1 MAPTIQQKG
10 DKVGRMSHLE
20 VLAEELGPAATLIS
34 DPDITASYS
43 RDQAPFAS
51 AATPFAVLL
60 ARTASE
66 ISIALKYANENSIP
80 VVTRGAGS
88 GLSGGANSTADSL
101 VISLEKM
108 NQIIEIDTANQIA
121 RVQAGVINL
130 DLDSAAKEFGLAYLP
145 DPASRDWSSL
155 GGNAATNA
163 GGMCCVKYG
172 VTSAHVRA
180 MQVVLASGEII
191 ELGKATK
198 KSVTT
203 YNLLHLFIGSE
214 GTLGI
219 ITELT
224 LNLEIRPAAPSTLI
238 ATFPSV
244 SKAAAAAV
252 ALRQYRPSMLEIID
266 QTTLKAV
273 EAWHPLG
280 FEVAGSVLL
289 MQLDE
294 NHSLC
299 EAALETCKQFD
310 LIDGVYSD
318 DPADAADL
326 IRVRKLAYPAL
337 ERMGATLLDDVALP
351 ITKIAEFVERV
362 EKLSAEVNLTI
373 GIFGHAGDGNMHPTI
388 VHDHGDVAAAERAQ
402 KAFGQIVEIAQSLGG
417 TASGEHGIGSIKPG
431 FVAKEISKTVIDLQR
446 AVKKVFDPNSILN
459 PGKKIP

>member
-1 MAPTIQQKG
+1 
-10 DKVGRMSHLE
+10 MSHFAALSK
-20 VLAEELGPAATLIS
+20 LLGPESSLIS
-34 DPDITASYS
+34 DPDIATSYS
-43 RDQAPFAS
+43 RDQAPFAVS
-51 AATPFAVLL
+51 AAPFAVLL
-60 ARTASE
+60 ARSATE
-66 ISIALKYANENSIP
+66 ISIALKYANKNKIP

-88 GLSGGANSTADSL
+88 GLSGGANASADSL

-108 NQIIEIDTANQIA
+108 NQIIEIDAANQIA

-130 DLDSAAKEFGLAYLP
+130 DLDTAASKLGLAYLP

-203 YNLLHLFIGSE
+203 YDLLHLFIGSE

-224 LNLEIRPAAPSTLI
+224 LNLVIRPAAPSTLI
-238 ATFPSV
+238 ATFPNIT
-244 SKAAAAAV
+244 KAAAAAA
-252 ALRQYRPSMLEIID
+252 ALLQYRPSMLEIVD

-280 FEVAGSVLL
+280 FEVAGAVLL

-299 EAALETCKQFD
+299 ETALKTCKEFGS
-310 LIDGVYSD
+310 IDGVYSD
-318 DPADAADL
+318 DPSDAADL
-326 IRVRKLAYPAL
+326 IRVRKMSYPAL

-351 ITKIAEFVERV
+351 ITKIAEFVEKV
-362 EKLSAEVNLTI
+362 EELSKKSNLVI

-388 VHDHGDVAAAERAQ
+388 VHDHGDAAAADRAQ
-402 KAFGQIVEIAQSLGG
+402 KAFSEIVEIAQSLGG
-417 TASGEHGIGSIKPG
+417 SASGEHGIGSIKAG
-431 FVAKEISKTVIDLQR
+431 FVANEVSDTVIDLQR

>member
-1 MAPTIQQKG
+1 
-10 DKVGRMSHLE
+10 MSHIAA
-20 VLAEELGPAATLIS
+20 LAAALGPEVSLIS

-43 RDQAPFAS
+43 RDQAPFAT
-51 AATPFAVLL
+51 AAAPFAVLL
-60 ARTASE
+60 ARSATE
-66 ISIALKYANENSIP
+66 ISIAVKYANENSIP

-108 NQIIEIDTANQIA
+108 NQIIELDTANQIA

-130 DLDSAAKEFGLAYLP
+130 DLDTAAKEFGLAYLP

-172 VTSAHVRA
+172 VTGAHVRA
-180 MQVVLASGEII
+180 MQVVLANGEII

-203 YNLLHLFIGSE
+203 YDLLHLFIGSE

-244 SKAAAAAV
+244 TKAAAAAA
-252 ALRQYRPSMLEIID
+252 ALLQYRPSMLEIVD

-273 EAWHPLG
+273 QAWHPLG

-362 EKLSAEVNLTI
+362 EKLSKEVNLTI

-388 VHDHGDVAAAERAQ
+388 VHDHGDLAAAERAQ
-402 KAFGQIVEIAQSLGG
+402 RAFGQIVEIAQSLGG

-431 FVAKEISKTVIDLQR
+431 FVTNEISKTVIDLQR

>member
-1 MAPTIQQKG
+1 
-10 DKVGRMSHLE
+10 MSHLAA
-20 VLAEELGPAATLIS
+20 LSKLLGTDATLIS

-51 AATPFAVLL
+51 AAAPFAVLL
-60 ARTASE
+60 ARSASE

-88 GLSGGANSTADSL
+88 GLSGGANSTAGSL

-130 DLDSAAKEFGLAYLP
+130 DLDTAAKEFGLAYLP

-172 VTSAHVRA
+172 VTGAHVRA

-203 YNLLHLFIGSE
+203 YDLLHLFIGSE

-224 LNLEIRPAAPSTLI
+224 LNLEIRPSAPSTLI

-244 SKAAAAAV
+244 SKAAAAA
-252 ALRQYRPSMLEIID
+252 ASLLQYRPSMLEIVD

-280 FEVAGSVLL
+280 FEVAGSVLI

-299 EAALETCKQFD
+299 EAALTTCKQFD

-362 EKLSAEVNLTI
+362 EKLSTEVNLTI

-388 VHDHGDVAAAERAQ
+388 VHDHGDLAAAQRAQ

-431 FVAKEISKTVIDLQR
+431 FVTKEISKTVIDLQR

>member
-1 MAPTIQQKG
+1 
-10 DKVGRMSHLE
+10 MSHLAA
-20 VLAEELGPAATLIS
+20 LSKLLGLDASLIS
-34 DPDITASYS
+34 DTDITASYS

-51 AATPFAVLL
+51 AAAPFAVLL
-60 ARTASE
+60 ARSAYE

-130 DLDSAAKEFGLAYLP
+130 DLDTAAKEFGLAYLP

-172 VTSAHVRA
+172 VTGAHVRA

-203 YNLLHLFIGSE
+203 YDLLHLFIGSE

-244 SKAAAAAV
+244 SKAAAAA
-252 ALRQYRPSMLEIID
+252 ASLLQYRPSMLEIVD

-280 FEVAGSVLL
+280 FEVAGSVLI

-299 EAALETCKQFD
+299 EAALTTCKQFD

-362 EKLSAEVNLTI
+362 EKLSSEVNLTI

-388 VHDHGDVAAAERAQ
+388 VHDHGDLAAAERAQ
-402 KAFGQIVEIAQSLGG
+402 LAFGQIVEIAQSLGG

-431 FVAKEISKTVIDLQR
+431 FVTKEISKTVIDLQR

>member
-1 MAPTIQQKG
+1 
-10 DKVGRMSHLE
+10 MSHFAA
-20 VLAEELGPAATLIS
+20 LAKALGPDCSLIS
-34 DPDITASYS
+34 DPDITNSYS
-43 RDQAPFAS
+43 RDQAPFAKS
-51 AATPFAVLL
+51 APPFAVLL
-60 ARTASE
+60 ARSANE
-66 ISIALKYANENSIP
+66 ISIALKYANENKIP

-88 GLSGGANSTADSL
+88 GLSGGANASADSL

-108 NQIIEIDTANQIA
+108 NQIIEIDAANQIA

-130 DLDSAAKEFGLAYLP
+130 DLDKAAQEFGMAYLP

-172 VTSAHVRA
+172 VTAAHVRA
-180 MQVVLASGEII
+180 MQVVLASGEIV

-203 YNLLHLFIGSE
+203 YDLLHLFIGSE

-224 LNLEIRPAAPSTLI
+224 LNLVVRPSAPATLI
-238 ATFPSV
+238 ATFPNISN
-244 SKAAAAAV
+244 AAAAAA
-252 ALRQYRPSMLEIID
+252 ALLQYRPSMLEIVD

-294 NHSLC
+294 NHGLC
-299 EAALETCKQFD
+299 GAALKTCEEFGS
-310 LIDGVYSD
+310 IDGVYSV

-351 ITKIAEFVERV
+351 VTKIAEFVERV
-362 EKLSAEVNLTI
+362 EALSAKTNLVI

-388 VHDHGDVAAAERAQ
+388 VHDHGDHAAAERAQ
-402 KAFGQIVEIAQSLGG
+402 QAFSEIVEIAQSLGG
-417 TASGEHGIGSIKPG
+417 TASGEHGIGSIKAG
-431 FVAKEISKTVIDLQR
+431 FVANEISPTVIELQR

>member
-1 MAPTIQQKG
+1 
-10 DKVGRMSHLE
+10 MSHL
-20 VLAEELGPAATLIS
+20 VALATALGPDATLIS

-51 AATPFAVLL
+51 AAAPFAVLL
-60 ARTASE
+60 AHSAAE

-108 NQIIEIDTANQIA
+108 NQIIEIDSANQIA

-130 DLDSAAKEFGLAYLP
+130 DLDTAAKELGLAYLP

-172 VTSAHVRA
+172 VTGAHVRA

-203 YNLLHLFIGSE
+203 YDLLHLFIGSE

-244 SKAAAAAV
+244 TKAAAAAA
-252 ALRQYRPSMLEIID
+252 ALLQYRPSMLEIVD

-351 ITKIAEFVERV
+351 ITKIAEFVDRV

-388 VHDHGDVAAAERAQ
+388 VHDHGDLAAAERAQ
-402 KAFGQIVEIAQSLGG
+402 QAFGQIVEIAQSLGG

>member
-1 MAPTIQQKG
+1 
-10 DKVGRMSHLE
+10 MSHLAA
-20 VLAEELGPAATLIS
+20 LSKLLGSDASLIS

-51 AATPFAVLL
+51 AAVPFAVLL
-60 ARTASE
+60 ARSASE

-108 NQIIEIDTANQIA
+108 NQIIEIDTANQIV

-130 DLDSAAKEFGLAYLP
+130 DLDTAAKEFGLAYLP

-172 VTSAHVRA
+172 VTGAHVRA

-203 YNLLHLFIGSE
+203 YDLLHLFIGSE

-244 SKAAAAAV
+244 TKAAAAAA
-252 ALRQYRPSMLEIID
+252 ALLQYRPAMLEIVD

-280 FEVAGSVLL
+280 FEVAGSVLI

-362 EKLSAEVNLTI
+362 EKLSKEVNLTI

-388 VHDHGDVAAAERAQ
+388 VHDHGDLAAAERAQ
-402 KAFGQIVEIAQSLGG
+402 QAFGKIVEIAQSLGG

-431 FVAKEISKTVIDLQR
+431 FVTKEISKTVIDLQR

>member
-1 MAPTIQQKG
+1 
-10 DKVGRMSHLE
+10 MSHLAA
-20 VLAEELGPAATLIS
+20 LSKLLGSDTSLIS

-51 AATPFAVLL
+51 AAAPFAVLL
-60 ARTASE
+60 ARSASE

-130 DLDSAAKEFGLAYLP
+130 DLDTAAKEFGLAYLP

-172 VTSAHVRA
+172 VTGAHVRA

-203 YNLLHLFIGSE
+203 YDLLHLFIGSE

-244 SKAAAAAV
+244 TKAAAAAA
-252 ALRQYRPSMLEIID
+252 ALLQYRPAMLEIVD

-280 FEVAGSVLL
+280 FEVAGSVLI

-299 EAALETCKQFD
+299 EAALTTCKEFD

-362 EKLSAEVNLTI
+362 EKLSKEVNLTI

-388 VHDHGDVAAAERAQ
+388 VHDHGDLAAAERAQ
-402 KAFGQIVEIAQSLGG
+402 QAFGKIVEIAQSLGG

-431 FVAKEISKTVIDLQR
+431 FVTKEISKTVIDLQR

>member
-1 MAPTIQQKG
+1 
-10 DKVGRMSHLE
+10 MSHLAA
-20 VLAEELGPAATLIS
+20 LSKLLGTDASLIS
-34 DPDITASYS
+34 DPDITTSYS

-51 AATPFAVLL
+51 AAAPFAVLL
-60 ARTASE
+60 ARSASE

-88 GLSGGANSTADSL
+88 GLSGGANSTAGSL

-130 DLDSAAKEFGLAYLP
+130 DLDTAAKEFGLAYLP

-172 VTSAHVRA
+172 VTGAHVRA

-203 YNLLHLFIGSE
+203 YDLLHLFIGSE

-244 SKAAAAAV
+244 SKAAAAA
-252 ALRQYRPSMLEIID
+252 ASLLQYRPSMLEIVD

-388 VHDHGDVAAAERAQ
+388 VHDHGDLAAAERAQ

>member
-1 MAPTIQQKG
+1 
-10 DKVGRMSHLE
+10 MSHIAA
-20 VLAEELGPAATLIS
+20 LAAALGPEVSLIS

-51 AATPFAVLL
+51 AAAPFAVLL
-60 ARTASE
+60 ARSATE
-66 ISIALKYANENSIP
+66 ISIAVKYANENSIP

-121 RVQAGVINL
+121 RVQAGLINL
-130 DLDSAAKEFGLAYLP
+130 DLDTAAKEFGLAYLP

-172 VTSAHVRA
+172 VTGAHVRA

-203 YNLLHLFIGSE
+203 YDLLHLFIGSE

-244 SKAAAAAV
+244 TKAAAAAA
-252 ALRQYRPSMLEIID
+252 ALLQYRPSMLEIVD

-273 EAWHPLG
+273 QAWHPLG

-362 EKLSAEVNLTI
+362 EKLSKEVNLTI

-388 VHDHGDVAAAERAQ
+388 VHDHGDLAAAERAQ
-402 KAFGQIVEIAQSLGG
+402 RAFGQIVEIAQSLGG

-431 FVAKEISKTVIDLQR
+431 FVTNEISKTVIDLQR

>member
-1 MAPTIQQKG
+1 
-10 DKVGRMSHLE
+10 MSHLAA
-20 VLAEELGPAATLIS
+20 LSKLLGTDATLIS
-34 DPDITASYS
+34 DSDITASYS

-51 AATPFAVLL
+51 AAAPFAVLL
-60 ARTASE
+60 ARSAAE

-88 GLSGGANSTADSL
+88 GLSGGANSTAGSL

-130 DLDSAAKEFGLAYLP
+130 DLDTAAKEFGLAYLP

-172 VTSAHVRA
+172 VTGAHVRA

-203 YNLLHLFIGSE
+203 YDLLHLFIGSE

-244 SKAAAAAV
+244 SKAAAAA
-252 ALRQYRPSMLEIID
+252 ASLLQYRPSMLEIVD

-362 EKLSAEVNLTI
+362 EKLSAQVNLTI

-388 VHDHGDVAAAERAQ
+388 VHDHGDLAAAERAQ
-402 KAFGQIVEIAQSLGG
+402 QAFGQIVEIAQSLGG

-431 FVAKEISKTVIDLQR
+431 FVTKEISKTVIDLQR

>member
-1 MAPTIQQKG
+1 
-10 DKVGRMSHLE
+10 VSHLAA
-20 VLAEELGPAATLIS
+20 LSKLLGLDASLIS
-34 DPDITASYS
+34 DTDITASYS

-51 AATPFAVLL
+51 AAAPFAVLL
-60 ARTASE
+60 ARSAYE

-130 DLDSAAKEFGLAYLP
+130 DLDTAAKEFGLAYLP

-172 VTSAHVRA
+172 VTGAHVRA

-203 YNLLHLFIGSE
+203 YDLLHLFIGSE

-244 SKAAAAAV
+244 SKAAAAA
-252 ALRQYRPSMLEIID
+252 ASLLQYRPSMLEIVD

-388 VHDHGDVAAAERAQ
+388 VHDHGDLAAAERAQ

-431 FVAKEISKTVIDLQR
+431 FVTKEISKTVIDLQR

>member
-1 MAPTIQQKG
+1 
-10 DKVGRMSHLE
+10 MSHLAA
-20 VLAEELGPAATLIS
+20 LSKLLGPNASLIS

-51 AATPFAVLL
+51 AAAPFAVLL
-60 ARTASE
+60 AHSAAE

-108 NQIIEIDTANQIA
+108 NQIIEIDSANQIA

-130 DLDSAAKEFGLAYLP
+130 DLDTAAKELGLAYLP

-172 VTSAHVRA
+172 VTGAHVRA

-203 YNLLHLFIGSE
+203 YDLLHLFIGSE

-244 SKAAAAAV
+244 TKAAAAAA
-252 ALRQYRPSMLEIID
+252 ALLQYRPSMLEIVD

-351 ITKIAEFVERV
+351 ITKIAEFVDRV

-388 VHDHGDVAAAERAQ
+388 VHDHGDLAAAERAQ
-402 KAFGQIVEIAQSLGG
+402 QAFGQIVEIAQSLGG

-431 FVAKEISKTVIDLQR
+431 FVAKEISKTVIDIQR

>member
-1 MAPTIQQKG
+1 
-10 DKVGRMSHLE
+10 MSHIE
-20 VLAEELGPAATLIS
+20 ALAAALGPEVSLIS

-51 AATPFAVLL
+51 AAAPFAVLL
-60 ARTASE
+60 ARSAAE
-66 ISIALKYANENSIP
+66 ISIAVKYANENSIP

-88 GLSGGANSTADSL
+88 GLSGGANSTAGSL

-130 DLDSAAKEFGLAYLP
+130 DLDTAAKEFGLAYLP

-172 VTSAHVRA
+172 VTGAHVRA

-203 YNLLHLFIGSE
+203 YDLLHLFIGSE

-244 SKAAAAAV
+244 TKAAAAAA
-252 ALRQYRPSMLEIID
+252 ALLQYRPSMLEIVD

-273 EAWHPLG
+273 QAWHPLG

-351 ITKIAEFVERV
+351 ITKIAEFVECV
-362 EKLSAEVNLTI
+362 EKLSKEVNLTI

-388 VHDHGDVAAAERAQ
+388 VHDHGDLAAAERAQ
-402 KAFGQIVEIAQSLGG
+402 RAFAQIVEIAQSLGG

-431 FVAKEISKTVIDLQR
+431 FVTNEISKTVIDLQR

>member
-1 MAPTIQQKG
+1 
-10 DKVGRMSHLE
+10 MSHLAA
-20 VLAEELGPAATLIS
+20 LSKLLGPDVSLIS

-43 RDQAPFAS
+43 RDQAPFAKS
-51 AATPFAVLL
+51 ASPFAVLL
-60 ARTASE
+60 ARSAAE
-66 ISIALKYANENSIP
+66 ISIALKYANENKIP

-88 GLSGGANSTADSL
+88 GLSGGANSDAQSL

-108 NQIIEIDTANQIA
+108 NQIIEIDSDNQIA

-130 DLDSAAKEFGLAYLP
+130 DLDTAAKEFGLAYLP

-203 YNLLHLFIGSE
+203 YDLLHLFIGSE

-224 LNLEIRPAAPSTLI
+224 LNLEIRPAAPATLI
-238 ATFPSV
+238 ATFPNIA
-244 SKAAAAAV
+244 KAAAAAA
-252 ALRQYRPSMLEIID
+252 ALLQYRPSMLEIVD
-266 QTTLKAV
+266 QTTLTAV
-273 EAWHPLG
+273 QSWHPLG

-299 EAALETCKQFD
+299 EAALTTCKQFD

-351 ITKIAEFVERV
+351 ITKIAQFVERL
-362 EKLSAEVNLTI
+362 EKLSKEVNLTI

-388 VHDHGDVAAAERAQ
+388 VHDHGDVDAAERAQ
-402 KAFGQIVEIAQSLGG
+402 KAFGQIIEIAQSLGG
-417 TASGEHGIGSIKPG
+417 TASGEHGIGSIKSG
-431 FVAKEISKTVIDLQR
+431 FVTNEISKTVIDLQR

>member
-1 MAPTIQQKG
+1 
-10 DKVGRMSHLE
+10 MSHLAA
-20 VLAEELGPAATLIS
+20 LSKLLGSDTSLIS

-51 AATPFAVLL
+51 AAAPFAVLL
-60 ARTASE
+60 ARSASE

-130 DLDSAAKEFGLAYLP
+130 DLDTAAKEFGLAYLP

-172 VTSAHVRA
+172 VTGAHVRA

-203 YNLLHLFIGSE
+203 YDLLHLFIGSE

-244 SKAAAAAV
+244 TKAAAAAA
-252 ALRQYRPSMLEIID
+252 ALLPYRPAMLEIVD

-280 FEVAGSVLL
+280 FEVAGSVLI

-362 EKLSAEVNLTI
+362 EKLSKEVNLTI

-388 VHDHGDVAAAERAQ
+388 VHDHGDLAAAERAQ
-402 KAFGQIVEIAQSLGG
+402 QAFGKIVEIAQSLGG

-431 FVAKEISKTVIDLQR
+431 FVTKEISKTVIDLQR

>member
-1 MAPTIQQKG
+1 
-10 DKVGRMSHLE
+10 MSHLAA
-20 VLAEELGPAATLIS
+20 LTKLLGPESSLIS

-43 RDQAPFAS
+43 RDKAPFAKS
-51 AATPFAVLL
+51 AAPFAVLL
-60 ARTASE
+60 ARSANE
-66 ISIALKYANENSIP
+66 ISIALKYANENKIP

-88 GLSGGANSTADSL
+88 GLSGGANASADSL

-108 NQIIEIDTANQIA
+108 NQIIEVDAANQIA

-130 DLDSAAKEFGLAYLP
+130 DLDTAASKLGLAYLP

-203 YNLLHLFIGSE
+203 YDLLHLFIGSE

-224 LNLEIRPAAPSTLI
+224 LNLVIRPAPPSTLI
-238 ATFPSV
+238 ATFPNIT
-244 SKAAAAAV
+244 KAAAAAA
-252 ALRQYRPSMLEIID
+252 ALLQYRPSMLEIVD

-280 FEVAGSVLL
+280 FEVAGAVLL

-299 EAALETCKQFD
+299 ETALKTCKEFGS
-310 LIDGVYSD
+310 IDGVYSD

-326 IRVRKLAYPAL
+326 IRVRKMAYPAL

-351 ITKIAEFVERV
+351 ITKIAEFVEKV
-362 EKLSAEVNLTI
+362 EDLSKRSNLVI

-388 VHDHGDVAAAERAQ
+388 VHDHGDTAATERAQ
-402 KAFGQIVEIAQSLGG
+402 KAFSEIVEIAQLLGG
-417 TASGEHGIGSIKPG
+417 SASGEHGIGSIKAH
-431 FVAKEISKTVIDLQR
+431 FVANETSAKVIELQR
-446 AVKKVFDPNSILN
+446 AVKRVFDPNSILN

>member
-1 MAPTIQQKG
+1 
-10 DKVGRMSHLE
+10 MSHLAA
-20 VLAEELGPAATLIS
+20 LTKLLGPGASLIS

-43 RDQAPFAS
+43 RDQAPFAKS
-51 AATPFAVLL
+51 AAPFAVLL
-60 ARTASE
+60 ARSAEE
-66 ISIALKYANENSIP
+66 ISIALKYANEEKIS

-88 GLSGGANSTADSL
+88 GLSGGANALADSL

-108 NQIIEIDTANQIA
+108 NQILEIDAANQIA

-130 DLDSAAKEFGLAYLP
+130 DLDTAASKLGLAYLP

-203 YNLLHLFIGSE
+203 YDLLHLFIGSE

-224 LNLEIRPAAPSTLI
+224 LNLVIRPAPPSTLI
-238 ATFPSV
+238 ATFPNIT
-244 SKAAAAAV
+244 KAAAAAA
-252 ALRQYRPSMLEIID
+252 ALLQYRPSMLEIVD

-280 FEVAGSVLL
+280 FEVAGAVLL

-294 NHSLC
+294 NHLLC
-299 EAALETCKQFD
+299 ETALKTCKEFGS
-310 LIDGVYSD
+310 IDGVYSD

-326 IRVRKLAYPAL
+326 IRVRKMAYPAL

-351 ITKIAEFVERV
+351 ITKIAEFVEKV
-362 EKLSAEVNLTI
+362 EDLSKRSNLVI

-388 VHDHGDVAAAERAQ
+388 VHDHGDTAATERAQ
-402 KAFGQIVEIAQSLGG
+402 KAFSEIVEIAQSLGG
-417 TASGEHGIGSIKPG
+417 SASGEHGIGSIKAQ
-431 FVAKEISKTVIDLQR
+431 FVANETSAKVIELQR
-446 AVKKVFDPNSILN
+446 AVKRVFDPNSILN

>member
-1 MAPTIQQKG
+1 
-10 DKVGRMSHLE
+10 MSHLAA
-20 VLAEELGPAATLIS
+20 LSKLLGSGASLIS

-51 AATPFAVLL
+51 AAAPFAVLL
-60 ARTASE
+60 ARSASE

-108 NQIIEIDTANQIA
+108 NQIIEIDAANQIA

-130 DLDSAAKEFGLAYLP
+130 DLDTAAKDFGLAYLP

-172 VTSAHVRA
+172 VTGAHVRA

-203 YNLLHLFIGSE
+203 YDLLHLFIGSE

-244 SKAAAAAV
+244 TKAAAAAA
-252 ALRQYRPSMLEIID
+252 ALLQYRPSMLEIVD
-266 QTTLKAV
+266 QATLKAV
-273 EAWHPLG
+273 QAWHPLG

-388 VHDHGDVAAAERAQ
+388 VHDHGDLAAAERAQ

>member
-1 MAPTIQQKG
+1 
-10 DKVGRMSHLE
+10 MSHLAA
-20 VLAEELGPAATLIS
+20 LSKLLGTDASLIS

-51 AATPFAVLL
+51 AAAPFAVLL
-60 ARTASE
+60 ARSAAE

-88 GLSGGANSTADSL
+88 GLSGGANSTAGSL

-130 DLDSAAKEFGLAYLP
+130 DLDTAAKEFGLAYLP

-172 VTSAHVRA
+172 VTGAHVRA

-203 YNLLHLFIGSE
+203 YDLLHLFIGSE

-244 SKAAAAAV
+244 SKAAAAA
-252 ALRQYRPSMLEIID
+252 ASLLQYRPSMLEIVD

-362 EKLSAEVNLTI
+362 EKLSKEVNLTI

-388 VHDHGDVAAAERAQ
+388 VHDHGDFAAAERAQ

-431 FVAKEISKTVIDLQR
+431 FVTNEISKTVIDLQR

>member
-1 MAPTIQQKG
+1 
-10 DKVGRMSHLE
+10 MSHIAA
-20 VLAEELGPAATLIS
+20 LAAALGPEVSLIS

-51 AATPFAVLL
+51 AAAPFAVLL
-60 ARTASE
+60 ARSAAE
-66 ISIALKYANENSIP
+66 ISIAVKYANENSIP

-172 VTSAHVRA
+172 VTGAHVRA

-203 YNLLHLFIGSE
+203 YDLLHLFIGSE

-244 SKAAAAAV
+244 TKAAAAAA
-252 ALRQYRPSMLEIID
+252 ALLQYRPSMLEIVD

-273 EAWHPLG
+273 QAWHPLG

-388 VHDHGDVAAAERAQ
+388 VHDHGDLAAAERAQ
-402 KAFGQIVEIAQSLGG
+402 RAFGQIVEIAQSLGG

-431 FVAKEISKTVIDLQR
+431 FVTNEISKTVIDLQR

>member
-1 MAPTIQQKG
+1 
-10 DKVGRMSHLE
+10 MSHLIA
-20 VLAEELGPAATLIS
+20 LSAALGPDVTLIS

-43 RDQAPFAS
+43 RDQAPFA
-51 AATPFAVLL
+51 AAAAPFAVLL
-60 ARTASE
+60 ARSASE

-88 GLSGGANSTADSL
+88 GLSGGANSTAESL

-108 NQIIEIDTANQIA
+108 SQIIEIDVANQIA

-130 DLDSAAKEFGLAYLP
+130 DLDTAAKEFGLAYLP

-172 VTSAHVRA
+172 VTGAHVRA

-203 YNLLHLFIGSE
+203 YDLMHLFIGSE

-224 LNLEIRPAAPSTLI
+224 LNLEIRPAAPATLI

-244 SKAAAAAV
+244 AKAAAAAA
-252 ALRQYRPSMLEIID
+252 ALLKYRPSMLEIVD

-299 EAALETCKQFD
+299 EPALETCKQFG

-362 EKLSAEVNLTI
+362 EKLSTEVDLTI

-388 VHDHGDVAAAERAQ
+388 VHDHGDLAAAERAQ

-431 FVAKEISKTVIDLQR
+431 FVTNEISKTVIELQR

>member
-1 MAPTIQQKG
+1 
-10 DKVGRMSHLE
+10 MSHLAA
-20 VLAEELGPAATLIS
+20 LSKLLGPEVSLIS

-51 AATPFAVLL
+51 AAAPFAVLL
-60 ARTASE
+60 ARSASE
-66 ISIALKYANENSIP
+66 ISIALKYANEHSIP

-108 NQIIEIDTANQIA
+108 DQILEIDPANQIA

-130 DLDSAAKEFGLAYLP
+130 DLDTAAKEFGLAYLP
-145 DPASRDWSSL
+145 DPASREWSSL

-172 VTSAHVRA
+172 VTGAHVRA

-198 KSVTT
+198 KSVST
-203 YNLLHLFIGSE
+203 YDLLHLFIGSE

-224 LNLEIRPAAPSTLI
+224 LNLEIRPSAPATLI
-238 ATFPSV
+238 ATFPNIT
-244 SKAAAAAV
+244 KAAAAAA
-252 ALRQYRPSMLEIID
+252 ALLQYRPSMLEIVD
-266 QTTLKAV
+266 QTTLSAV
-273 EAWHPLG
+273 QSWHPLG

-299 EAALETCKQFD
+299 ESALETCKEFD

-351 ITKIAEFVERV
+351 ITKIADFVEQV
-362 EKLSAEVNLTI
+362 EKLSKEVNLTI

-388 VHDHGDVAAAERAQ
+388 VHDHGDLAAAERAQ
-402 KAFGQIVEIAQSLGG
+402 SAFGQIVEIAQSLGG
-417 TASGEHGIGSIKPG
+417 TASGEHGIGSIKSK
-431 FVAKEISKTVIDLQR
+431 FVADEISNTVIELQR
-446 AVKKVFDPNSILN
+446 AVKKVFDPRSILN